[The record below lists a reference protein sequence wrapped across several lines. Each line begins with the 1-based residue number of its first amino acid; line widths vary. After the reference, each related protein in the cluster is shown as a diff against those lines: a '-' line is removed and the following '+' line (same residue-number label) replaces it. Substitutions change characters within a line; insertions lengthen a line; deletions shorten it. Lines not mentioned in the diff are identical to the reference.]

1 MALEFE
7 NEIEI
12 IEVMEGYLINS
23 RPPEEVRN
31 QVDINYKIE
40 NQSIIVFEIRPV
52 WNNPDEKME
61 HNLAKATFVKT
72 ENKWK
77 IYCFKSD
84 MKWHIYKPTEKVNN
98 LKEFVKII
106 KEDRYSCFRG

>member
-12 IEVMEGYLINS
+12 IEVMEGYLNSS

-31 QVDINYKIE
+31 EVDLNYKIE
-40 NQSIIVFEIRPV
+40 NQSIIVFEIRPL
-52 WNNPDEKME
+52 WDNPSEKIE
-61 HNLAKATFVKT
+61 LNVVKATFMKT

-77 IYCFKSD
+77 IYYFMSD
-84 MKWHIYKPTEKVNN
+84 MKWHIYKPAEKVNN
-98 LKEFVKII
+98 LKEFVKILQ
-106 KEDRYSCFRG
+106 EDKHSCFRG

>member
-23 RPPEEVRN
+23 RPPQEVRN
-31 QVDINYKIE
+31 EVDLNYKIE
-40 NQSIIVFEIRPV
+40 NQSIIVFEIRCV
-52 WNNPDEKME
+52 WDNPSKKME
-61 HNLAKATFVKT
+61 LNVAKVTFVKA

-84 MKWHIYKPTEKVNN
+84 MKWHIYRPAEKVNS

-106 KEDRYSCFRG
+106 QEDKNGCFRG

>member
-23 RPPEEVRN
+23 RPPQEVRN
-31 QVDINYKIE
+31 EVDLNYKIE
-40 NQSIIVFEIRPV
+40 NQSIIIFEIRCV
-52 WNNPDEKME
+52 WDNPSKKME
-61 HNLAKATFVKT
+61 LNVAKATFVKA

-77 IYCFKSD
+77 IYCFMSD
-84 MKWHIYKPTEKVNN
+84 MKWHIYRPAEKVNS

-106 KEDRYSCFRG
+106 QEDKHGCFRG

>member
-23 RPPEEVRN
+23 RPTEEIRN
-31 QVDINYKIE
+31 MVDINYKIE

-52 WNNPDEKME
+52 FNKPNEKME
-61 HNLAKATFVKT
+61 SYIAKTTFLKK
-72 ENKWK
+72 ENIWK
-77 IYCFKSD
+77 IFWFMSD
-84 MKWHIYKPTEKVNN
+84 MKWHVYKPKPKVNN

-106 KEDRYSCFRG
+106 EEDKNSCFWG